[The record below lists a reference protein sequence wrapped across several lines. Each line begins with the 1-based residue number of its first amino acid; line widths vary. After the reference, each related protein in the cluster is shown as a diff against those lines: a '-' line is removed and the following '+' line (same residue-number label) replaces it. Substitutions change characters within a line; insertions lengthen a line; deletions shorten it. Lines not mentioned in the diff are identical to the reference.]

1 MAGAIEAQRALATHE
16 WPDGTAVRVRIGLHT
31 GKPVLG
37 QEGYTGIDVVR
48 AARIGAIAAGGQ
60 VLLSETTRLSP
71 PPTSPMVWTSVPS
84 VPGRLKG
91 IDKPERIS
99 SLVIPDLPLPS
110 SATAGWGVEARL
122 SAEGANRARRA
133 IERRVLAD
141 LDRAVTEAEAGK
153 SYTVRSVLVTIAI
166 VFGAIAI
173 VGSIVGLLQN

>member
-1 MAGAIEAQRALATHE
+1 
-16 WPDGTAVRVRIGLHT
+16 
-31 GKPVLG
+31 
-37 QEGYTGIDVVR
+37 
-48 AARIGAIAAGGQ
+48 
-60 VLLSETTRLSP
+60 
-71 PPTSPMVWTSVPS
+71 MVWTSVPS